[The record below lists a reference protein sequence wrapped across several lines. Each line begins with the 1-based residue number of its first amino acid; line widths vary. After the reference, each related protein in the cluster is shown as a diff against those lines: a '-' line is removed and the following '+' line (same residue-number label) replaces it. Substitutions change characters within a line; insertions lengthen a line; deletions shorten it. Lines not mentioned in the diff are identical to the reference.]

1 MTEAAQVNAE
11 QGNGAGATA
20 AAAAAANAAQQ
31 QDGNNAGQTA
41 QNGANGNAANGA
53 TNGANG
59 TNAQANGAQGTL
71 VNGGQASQ
79 QQQNEKPYWPDD
91 WRERI
96 AEHASAGDKKAYD
109 KELKRLQNM
118 DSPNAVYGSWRNMES
133 TWASRKFVKLPGED
147 AKPEDLAEF
156 HKALGVPEKPE
167 DYFKSV
173 KLENGAVIGDA
184 DKPIVDGFANA
195 VHKAGATPAV
205 VSAALNWYFGHQEQ
219 QAVKLDEMDDSYRRE
234 ATQALQND
242 YGNGFKRKINS
253 IAPLFASAPG
263 GPDVS
268 NPKSLYARLMG
279 GRTADGRIIGDD
291 PDMVRWLAS
300 ISQEVNPA
308 ASIVEDAGG
317 GGQTVDARIAEI
329 EKVMRTDRRE
339 YNKNTAMQTE
349 YGQLLSARETIRA
362 RAR

>member
-11 QGNGAGATA
+11 QGNSAAVA
-20 AAAAAANAAQQ
+20 AAAAAANGAAQQ
-31 QDGNNAGQTA
+31 GGDNNAA
-41 QNGANGNAANGA
+41 QNGTNGTNGNAANGA

-59 TNAQANGAQGTL
+59 TNAQANGTQATL
-71 VNGGQASQ
+71 AAGGQAA

-167 DYFKSV
+167 DYFKTV
-173 KLENGAVIGDA
+173 KLENGAMIGDA
-184 DKPIVDGFANA
+184 DKPIVDGFAGA

-205 VSAALNWYFGHQEQ
+205 VNAALNWYFGHQEQ
-219 QAVKLDEMDDSYRRE
+219 QAAKLDEMDDSFRRE
-234 ATQALQND
+234 ADQALKND

-253 IAPLFASAPG
+253 IAPLFATAPG
-263 GPDVS
+263 GPDVA

-291 PDMVRWLAS
+291 PDMVRWLAAM
-300 ISQEVNPA
+300 SQEINPA

-317 GGQTVDARIAEI
+317 GGATVDARIAEI